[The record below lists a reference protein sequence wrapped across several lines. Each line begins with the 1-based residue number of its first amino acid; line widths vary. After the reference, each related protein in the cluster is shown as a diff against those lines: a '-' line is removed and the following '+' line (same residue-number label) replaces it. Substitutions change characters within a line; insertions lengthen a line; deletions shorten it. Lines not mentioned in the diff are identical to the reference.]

1 MNPVSEEQQAIITH
15 VINGYNVAVDACAG
29 SGKSTT
35 ILSTA
40 MAMPHK
46 LFLLITYNKSL
57 RKEIQEKVV
66 ELGIK
71 NVAVHT
77 YHSLAVAIY
86 DPEAFVDKA
95 MRLLV
100 QQNRPPLRLIPA
112 DIIVLDEAQDMTFL
126 YFRLI
131 VKYIKDLNTPIQ
143 LMVLGDFMQGLYEFK
158 GADIRFLTKAHEIW
172 NQFHLLQTQQFELCS
187 LKTSYRI
194 TMPMADFVNNILLGE
209 PRLQAIKPGEPV
221 IYIRRRIHELERFVV
236 STIRD
241 LLHQSAAKPADIF
254 ILGGSVKGPNS
265 AIRRIENALVDA
277 NIPCHVPMSETAD
290 QIDEEVIKGKIVFS
304 SFHTSKG
311 RQRPFVFVVGFD
323 HSYFKIN
330 ARTLDPLQCPNTIY
344 VATTRASQRMFLL
357 ETDEWPSDRPFK
369 FLQKNHHEMARQPYI
384 DFRGNP
390 RIKFEEEALSNQ
402 QKESSHRVSPTDLTK
417 FISEQV
423 LENITALLDSL
434 FIKESSDTT
443 LDMPSTIKTSEGF
456 FEDVSDLNGI
466 AIPSLL
472 YDYILTLYDTSDE
485 APEGILFQM
494 IRENLSQTKPHKH
507 RYLKEQPLIPVCE
520 NISDYLY
527 MANVLEAAQEKL
539 YFKLKQIHRDE
550 YTWLTPAVLGQ
561 CKRRMLQVLQKE
573 IKRGEPK
580 MEHVIVSYDDDFAN
594 ERLNREIAPFMT
606 DSFVF
611 SARIDLMTVN
621 TLWELKCTS
630 EITAE
635 HMIQTV
641 VYAWIMRTLDPRFSK
656 SVKIFN
662 IKTGQ
667 VLRLEASH
675 KDLTTI
681 VVALLKGKYER
692 QPASSETDFIA
703 SCQSVVHQSSF
714 NMPPSGAEMNG
725 LERLLST

>member
-1 MNPVSEEQQAIITH
+1 MNPVSEEQQSIITH
-15 VINGYNVAVDACAG
+15 VIKGYNVVVDACAG

-40 MAMPHK
+40 IAMPDK
-46 LFLLITYNKSL
+46 RFLLITYNKSL
-57 RKEIQEKVV
+57 RKEVQEKVV

-77 YHSLAVAIY
+77 YHSLAVAVY
-86 DPEAFVDKA
+86 DPDAFVDKA

-100 QQNRPPLRLIPA
+100 QHGKPPLRLIPA

-131 VKYIKDLNTPIQ
+131 VKYICDLQLSIR

-172 NQFHLLQTQQFELCS
+172 GQFPLLQNPTFELCS

-194 TMPMADFVNNILLGE
+194 TKPMADFVNNILLGE
-209 PRLQAIKPGEPV
+209 PRLHAVKPGEPV
-221 IYIRRRIHELERFVV
+221 IYIRRRTHELERFVV

-241 LLHQSAAKPADIF
+241 LLHEGAAKPADFF

-265 AIRRIENALVDA
+265 VIRRIENALVDA
-277 NIPCHVPMSETAD
+277 NIPCHVPMSENAD

-330 ARTLDPLQCPNTIY
+330 ARTLDPHQCPNTIY
-344 VATTRASQRMFLL
+344 VATTRASQKLFLL
-357 ETDEWPSDRPFK
+357 ESDEWPSDRPFK
-369 FLQKNHHEMARQPYI
+369 FLKKTHHEMARQPYI
-384 DFRGNP
+384 DFRGIP
-390 RIKFEEEALSNQ
+390 RIKFEEESVAASANN
-402 QKESSHRVSPTDLTK
+402 QKESSHRVSPTELTR

-434 FIKESSDTT
+434 FIKESADKP
-443 LDMPSTIKTSEGF
+443 LDMPSTIKTSAGF

-485 APEGILFQM
+485 PPEGILFQM
-494 IRENLSQTKPHKH
+494 IRENLAQTKQHKH
-507 RYLKEQPLIPVCE
+507 RYLKEQPLTPVCE
-520 NISDYLY
+520 NIGDYLY

-550 YTWLTPAVLGQ
+550 YTWLTPAILAE

-580 MEHVIVSYDDDFAN
+580 MEHVIVSYDDDYAN
-594 ERLNREIAPFMT
+594 ERLNQHISTFMT

-611 SARIDLMTVN
+611 SARIDLLTVN

-641 VYAWIMRTLDPRFSK
+641 VYAWIMRTLDPMFSK

-667 VLRLEASH
+667 VFRLEASH
-675 KDLTTI
+675 EDLTTI

-692 QPASSETDFIA
+692 QPPSSETDFIA
-703 SCQSVVHQSSF
+703 SCREV
-714 NMPPSGAEMNG
+714 SG
-725 LERLLST
+725 LYRV

>member
-1 MNPVSEEQQAIITH
+1 MNLVSEEQQSIITH
-15 VINGYNVAVDACAG
+15 VIKGYNVVVDACAG

-40 MAMPHK
+40 LALPHK
-46 LFLLITYNKSL
+46 RFLLITYNKSL

-71 NVAVHT
+71 NVTVHT

-86 DPEAFVDKA
+86 DREAFVDKA

-100 QQNRPPLRLIPA
+100 QQNRTPLRFIPA

-131 VKYIKDLNTPIQ
+131 VKYIKDLNSPVQI
-143 LMVLGDFMQGLYEFK
+143 MVLGDFMQGLYEFK

-172 NQFHLLQTQQFELCS
+172 DQFLLLQNQQFELCS

-194 TMPMADFVNNILLGE
+194 TQPMADFVNNVLLGE
-209 PRLQAIKPGEPV
+209 PRLQAVKPGEPV
-221 IYIRRRIHELERFVV
+221 VYIRRRIHELERFVV
-236 STIRD
+236 STIRN
-241 LLHQSAAKPADIF
+241 LLHQGAAKPADFF

-330 ARTLDPLQCPNTIY
+330 ARTLDPCQCPNTIY
-344 VATTRASQRMFLL
+344 VATTRASQKLYLL

-369 FLQKNHHEMARQPYI
+369 FLKKTHHEMLRESYI
-384 DFRGNP
+384 DFRGIP
-390 RIKFEEEALSNQ
+390 RIKFEEEVASTPSN
-402 QKESSHRVSPTDLTK
+402 QKESGHRVSPTDLTK

-423 LENITALLDSL
+423 LENITGLLDSL
-434 FIKESSDTT
+434 FIKESGDTP
-443 LDMPSTIKTSEGF
+443 LDMPSTIKTGAGF

-466 AIPSLL
+466 AIPSML
-472 YDYILTLYDTSDE
+472 YDYILTLYDTTDE
-485 APEGILFQM
+485 PPEGILFQM
-494 IRENLSQTKPHKH
+494 IRDNLAQTKPHKH
-507 RYLKEQPLIPVCE
+507 RYLKEQSLTPICE
-520 NISDYLY
+520 NIGDYLY

-539 YFKLKQIHRDE
+539 YFKLKQIQRDE
-550 YTWLTPAVLGQ
+550 YTWLTPSVLAE
-561 CKRRMLQVLQKE
+561 CKRRMLKVLQKE

-580 MEHVIVSYDDDFAN
+580 MEHVIVSYEDDYAN
-594 ERLNREIAPFMT
+594 ERLNRHLEPFMK

-611 SARIDLMTVN
+611 SARIDLLTVN

-630 EITAE
+630 EVTAE

-675 KDLTTI
+675 EELTTI

-692 QPASSETDFIA
+692 QPASSETDFIS
-703 SCQSVVHQSSF
+703 SCRSVIIDQ
-714 NMPPSGAEMNG
+714 G
-725 LERLLST
+725 

>member
-1 MNPVSEEQQAIITH
+1 MNPVSEEQQSIITH
-15 VINGYNVAVDACAG
+15 VIKGYNVVVDACAG

-40 MAMPHK
+40 LALPDK
-46 LFLLITYNKSL
+46 RFLLITYNKSL

-100 QQNRPPLRLIPA
+100 QQGKPPLRLIPA
-112 DIIVLDEAQDMTFL
+112 DTIVLDEAQDMTFL

-131 VKYIKDLNTPIQ
+131 VKYIRDLNMPVQ

-172 NQFHLLQTQQFELCS
+172 SQFSLLQTQQFELCS

-209 PRLQAIKPGEPV
+209 TRLQAIKPGEPV
-221 IYIRRRIHELERFVV
+221 IYIRRRTHELERFVV

-241 LLHQSAAKPADIF
+241 LLHQGAAKPADFF

-357 ETDEWPSDRPFK
+357 ESDEWPSDRPFK

-390 RIKFEEEALSNQ
+390 RIKFEEETAATTNS
-402 QKESSHRVSPTDLTK
+402 KESVHRVSPTDLTK

-434 FIKESSDTT
+434 FIKESADTP

-485 APEGILFQM
+485 PPEGILFQM
-494 IRENLSQTKPHKH
+494 IRENLAQTKPHKH

-520 NISDYLY
+520 NIGDYLY

-539 YFKLKQIHRDE
+539 YFKLKQIHREE
-550 YTWLTPAVLGQ
+550 YTWLTPAILAQ

-580 MEHVIVSYDDDFAN
+580 MEHVIVSYDDDYAN
-594 ERLNREIAPFMT
+594 ERLNQHLASFMT

-641 VYAWIMRTLDPRFSK
+641 VYAWIMRTLDPKFSK

-667 VLRLEASH
+667 VFRLEASH
-675 KDLTTI
+675 DDLTKI
-681 VVALLKGKYER
+681 MVSLLKGKYER
-692 QPASSETDFIA
+692 QPPSSETDFIA
-703 SCQSVVHQSSF
+703 SCRGVVE
-714 NMPPSGAEMNG
+714 PI
-725 LERLLST
+725 

>member
-15 VINGYNVAVDACAG
+15 VIKGYNVVVDACAG

-40 MAMPHK
+40 IALPNK
-46 LFLLITYNKSL
+46 RFLLITYNKSL

-71 NVAVHT
+71 NIVVHT

-131 VKYIKDLNTPIQ
+131 VKYIKDLNSPIL

-172 NQFHLLQTQQFELCS
+172 ANFALLQQQQFELCS

-194 TMPMADFVNNILLGE
+194 TKPMADFVNNILLGE
-209 PRLQAIKPGEPV
+209 PRLQAVKQGEPV
-221 IYIRRRIHELERFVV
+221 IYIRRRTYELEKFVV

-241 LLHQSAAKPADIF
+241 LLHEGAAKPSDFF

-277 NIPCHVPMSETAD
+277 NIPCHVPMSETAE

-330 ARTLDPLQCPNTIY
+330 ARTLDPCQCPNTIY

-369 FLQKNHHEMARQPYI
+369 FLKKNHHEMAREPYI
-384 DFRGNP
+384 EFRGIP
-390 RIKFEEEALSNQ
+390 RIKFEEEPPSSNNK
-402 QKESSHRVSPTDLTK
+402 KESGHRVSPTELTK

-434 FIKESSDTT
+434 FIKESADTP

-472 YDYILTLYDTSDE
+472 YDYILTLYDTSE
-485 APEGILFQM
+485 EPPEGILFRM
-494 IRENLSQTKPHKH
+494 IRENLGQTKPYKYL
-507 RYLKEQPLIPVCE
+507 YLKSQPLIPICH
-520 NISDYLY
+520 NIGDYLY

-539 YFKLKQIHRDE
+539 YFKLKQIRRDE
-550 YTWLTPAVLGQ
+550 YTWLTPGVLAQ

-573 IKRGEPK
+573 IEMGEPK
-580 MEHVIVSYDDDFAN
+580 MEHVIISYDDDYAN
-594 ERLNREIAPFMT
+594 ERLNKHLSPFMKEA
-606 DSFVF
+606 FVF

-641 VYAWIMRTLDPRFSK
+641 VYAWIMRTIDPRFSK

-675 KDLTTI
+675 DQLTTI
-681 VVALLKGKYER
+681 MVALLKGKYER
-692 QPASSETDFIA
+692 QPPSSETDFIT
-703 SCQSVVHQSSF
+703 SCQGVVE
-714 NMPPSGAEMNG
+714 A
-725 LERLLST
+725 